1 MVKVVTIDFDIIMS
15 PCIEFYNDLIGVEDP
30 LKDFVKDFSFLTNLP
45 ADLYQYEHLTR
56 YIIRSLKNVCQ
67 IHFITS
73 HEKIVPI
80 LESLPHD
87 EPVEVVNIDHHH
99 DVGYDIKFDKP
110 IISSSCGNWV
120 KYCRD
125 RKFLDSYCW
134 IKNDNSNDI
143 ESRVYREKYIDQE
156 ILFKDAQLEQLAKET
171 DILVIC
177 ASYEWIPPIYHPLIL
192 NWQTICEEVIGQEYP
207 FDSF

>member
-1 MVKVVTIDFDIIMS
+1 MNIVTIDFDIIMGPS
-15 PCIEFYNDLIGVEDP
+15 IGLYNNLINSETRASDL
-30 LKDFVKDFSFLTNLP
+30 VKDFPYLNCAN
-45 ADLYQYEHLTR
+45 ADLNTYEFLTR
-56 YIIRSLKNVCQ
+56 YYINILKKLDKSK
-67 IHFITS
+67 IYFIKS
-73 HEKIVPI
+73 HEQVVPLVSKNRDANLI
-80 LESLPHD
+80 
-87 EPVEVVNIDHHH
+87 NIDHHH

-125 RKFLDSYCW
+125 RKLLDSYCW

-143 ESRVYREKYIDQE
+143 ESRVYREKYIDKE